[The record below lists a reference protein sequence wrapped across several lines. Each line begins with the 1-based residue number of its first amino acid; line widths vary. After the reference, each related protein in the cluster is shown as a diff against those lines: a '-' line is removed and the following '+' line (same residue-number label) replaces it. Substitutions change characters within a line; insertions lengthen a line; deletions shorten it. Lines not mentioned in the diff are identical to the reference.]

1 MDSAISVLS
10 GCASTRVYVREPLT
24 VGLSGGPTIG
34 SHMYVLV
41 PVNVSY
47 NTSINR
53 WWIFHVGIPHT
64 TRHIQVLGSLS
75 HQSI

>member
-1 MDSAISVLS
+1 MISIPNTDSAISVLS
-10 GCASTRVYVREPLT
+10 GCANMRDYIHKPLMVRLSRGLT
-24 VGLSGGPTIG
+24 IS

-53 WWIFHVGIPHT
+53 WWIFRIGIPHT
-64 TRHIQVLGSLS
+64 MWRIHILGS
-75 HQSI
+75 

>member
-10 GCASTRVYVREPLT
+10 GCASTRVYVRELLT

-53 WWIFHVGIPHT
+53 WWIFHVRIPHT
-64 TRHIQVLGSLS
+64 TWRIHVYLDF
-75 HQSI
+75 